1 VGRGLLIMRIDVI
14 TLFPEMFTALNTSII
29 GRALKGQVFSLQLWN
44 PRDFTHDKHGRVDDT
59 SYGGGPGMVMQ
70 VQPLRAAIQAAKM
83 ADSAKA
89 KVVYLSPQGKAITQ
103 ADIESFSLMHRLILL
118 AGRYEGIDQRIIDH
132 DVDEEWSLGDYI
144 LSGGELAA
152 MVLIDA
158 IVRLLPNALG
168 DPESLSNESFVS
180 GLLEYPHFTRPPEI
194 DGQKV
199 PDTLL
204 SGDHQAIKRWRLQH
218 ALANTWLKRPDLLK
232 KRGLSTEENLLLQQF
247 LEQLR
252 SNKQ

>member
-1 VGRGLLIMRIDVI
+1 MRIDVI
-14 TLFPEMFTALNTSII
+14 TLFPEMFTALNTSIT
-29 GRALKGQVFSLQLWN
+29 GRALKEQLFTLQLWN
-44 PRDFTHDKHGRVDDT
+44 PRDFTHDKHGRVDD
-59 SYGGGPGMVMQ
+59 SPYGGGPGMVMQ
-70 VQPLRAAIQAAKM
+70 VQPLRSAIQAAKM
-83 ADSAKA
+83 ADVPKA
-89 KVVYLSPQGKAITQ
+89 KVIYLSPQGKVINQAAI
-103 ADIESFSLMHRLILL
+103 EHFSQMQRLILL

-158 IVRLLPNALG
+158 MVRLLPNALG
-168 DPESLSNESFVS
+168 DPESLSNESF
-180 GLLEYPHFTRPPEI
+180 GGNLLEYPHYTRPPEI
-194 DGQKV
+194 DGHKV

-204 SGDHQAIKRWRLQH
+204 SGDHKAIRRWRLQH

-232 KRGLSTEENLLLQQF
+232 NRGLSAEENLLLQQY